1 MNNDILARISLQY
14 YDIVSIIFSF
24 IPLPIRRQWNRKY
37 HTECSIKD
45 PNRLYTFTRTLI
57 RNDHYF
63 TFNSYLKKH
72 YSQWS
77 KRKLYIYKNM
87 KFYNYIE
94 FIRYF
99 CRIHN
104 SSKCQGKILDFEKKI
119 KGKTG
124 KKYKKIKIRNIGWN
138 N

>member
-1 MNNDILARISLQY
+1 MNNDILAIISLQY
-14 YDIVSIIFSF
+14 YDIVGIIFSF
-24 IPLPIRRQWNRKY
+24 IPLSIRRQWNRKY
-37 HTECSIKD
+37 HQECPTKD
-45 PNRLYTFTRTLI
+45 LVRIHTFTRTMI

-63 TFNSYLKKH
+63 TFNSYLKKY
-72 YSQWS
+72 YSKWS

-104 SSKCQGKILDFEKKI
+104 SNKCQEKLLNLEDMLKRNS
-119 KGKTG
+119 K
-124 KKYKKIKIRNIGWN
+124 KKYKKIKIRNIGWSN
-138 N
+138 

>member
-1 MNNDILARISLQY
+1 MDNDILTLISLQY
-14 YDIVSIIFSF
+14 YDIVGIIFSF
-24 IPLPIRRQWNRKY
+24 IPMSIKRQWNRKY
-37 HTECSIKD
+37 HTQCPTETPI
-45 PNRLYTFTRTLI
+45 RLYSFTRALI

-63 TFNSYLKKH
+63 TFNSYLKKK
-72 YSQWS
+72 YSQWN

-104 SSKCQGKILDFEKKI
+104 SSKCQEKLLDFEEKLKRNS
-119 KGKTG
+119 K
-124 KKYKKIKIRNIGWN
+124 KKYKKIKIRNIGWSN
-138 N
+138 